1 MDAEICKKTSE
12 GAKAE
17 QNKSSNEVVEM
28 PIYLR
33 YIYIGESIEL
43 RARLDVKIR
52 EREMSK
58 MTPRFLYM
66 LLARWYYCILCIH
79 TQKEYVL
86 GRWVERE

>member
-1 MDAEICKKTSE
+1 MLKYVRRPVRVQRP
-12 GAKAE
+12 E

-52 EREMSK
+52 EREMSR

-66 LLARWYYCILCIH
+66 LLAGWYYRILCIH
-79 TQKEYVL
+79 TQKEYFW

>member
-1 MDAEICKKTSE
+1 MLKYVRRPVRVQRP
-12 GAKAE
+12 E

-52 EREMSK
+52 EREISK
-58 MTPRFLYM
+58 MTPRCLYM
-66 LLARWYYCILCIH
+66 LLAGWYYCILCIH
-79 TQKEYVL
+79 TQKEYFW